1 MTMPG
6 GGLPSQGFT
15 PADRDLVLVVR
26 DAWDV
31 LRLNQLHE
39 VVELTIDALRTLAP
53 GEVLGRDLTSTDAGA
68 RPSPVAMALATCSEE
83 LRVESGV
90 PDSTGRHQV
99 QEQQRQHQLK
109 LHPGE
114 WVSTYEE
121 ALARYRWLASRLVEA
136 ACKGERPLA
145 NRSAP

>member
-1 MTMPG
+1 MTTPG
-6 GGLPSQGFT
+6 GGLPSQGSA

-39 VVELTIDALRTLAP
+39 VVELTIDELGALPPA
-53 GEVLGRDLTSTDAGA
+53 EVLGRALTHAESSS

-90 PDSTGRHQV
+90 PDATGRQQA
-99 QEQQRQHQLK
+99 QEQQRQQQLA
-109 LHPGE
+109 LHAEE
-114 WVSTYEE
+114 WASTYEE

-136 ACKGERPLA
+136 ACKGERD
-145 NRSAP
+145 